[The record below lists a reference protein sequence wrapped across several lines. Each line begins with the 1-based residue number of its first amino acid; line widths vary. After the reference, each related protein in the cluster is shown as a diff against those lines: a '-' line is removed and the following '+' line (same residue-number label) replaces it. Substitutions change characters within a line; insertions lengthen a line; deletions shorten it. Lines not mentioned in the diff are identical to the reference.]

1 MTEKEKFCK
10 NIKKYES
17 PMYATAYSIVR
28 NEDDAADII
37 SESICRAYS
46 SYALL
51 KNKSAFKAWILRIV
65 HNTAIEMVRKNS
77 KFVEMDELYDVV
89 EKNDGVD
96 VETKMALHDAVESLN
111 EPYRTVVNLFYYEN
125 LSVSIIA
132 QTTGA
137 NQATV
142 RQQLS
147 RARKMLKK
155 LLNEDFLNE

>member
-28 NEDDAADII
+28 NEDDAADVI

-46 SYALL
+46 SYSLL

-77 KFVEMDELYDVV
+77 KLVEMDDLYDVA

-111 EPYRTVVNLFYYEN
+111 EPYRTVVTLFYYEN

>member
-17 PMYATAYSIVR
+17 PMYALAYSIVR
-28 NEDDAADII
+28 NEDDAADVI
-37 SESICRAYS
+37 SESICRAYGS
-46 SYALL
+46 TALL
-51 KNKSAFKAWILRIV
+51 KNESAFKAWILRIV
-65 HNTAIEMVRKNS
+65 HNTAIEMIRKNS
-77 KFVEMDELYDVV
+77 KFVELDTLYDVA
-89 EKNDGVD
+89 EKNEGVD
-96 VETKMALHDAVESLN
+96 IATKLTLHDAVDSLN

-132 QTTGA
+132 KITGTKSA
-137 NQATV
+137 AV

-155 LLNEDFLNE
+155 LLNEDF

>member
-1 MTEKEKFCK
+1 
-10 NIKKYES
+10 
-17 PMYATAYSIVR
+17 MYATAYSIVR

>member
-17 PMYATAYSIVR
+17 PMYALAYSIVR
-28 NEDDAADII
+28 NEDDAADVI
-37 SESICRAYS
+37 SESICRAYGS
-46 SYALL
+46 LSLL
-51 KNKSAFKAWILRIV
+51 KNEGAFKTWILRIV
-65 HNTAIEMVRKNS
+65 HNTAIEMIRKNS
-77 KFVEMDELYDVV
+77 KFVELDTLYDVA
-89 EKNDGVD
+89 EKSDGVD
-96 VETKMALHDAVESLN
+96 IATKMTLHDAVESLN

-132 QTTGA
+132 QITGTSPVA
-137 NQATV
+137 V

-155 LLNEDFLNE
+155 LLNEDF

>member
-1 MTEKEKFCK
+1 
-10 NIKKYES
+10 
-17 PMYATAYSIVR
+17 MYATAYSIVR
-28 NEDDAADII
+28 NEDDAADVI

-77 KFVEMDELYDVV
+77 KIVEMDDLYDVA